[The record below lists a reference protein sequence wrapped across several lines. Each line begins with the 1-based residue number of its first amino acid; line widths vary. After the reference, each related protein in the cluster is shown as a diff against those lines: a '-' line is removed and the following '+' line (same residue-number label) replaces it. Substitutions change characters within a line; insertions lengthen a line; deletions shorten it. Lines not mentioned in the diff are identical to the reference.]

1 MLVTRELKFDAT
13 AEVKLNGRKVDLA
26 EVPADLKWGVDYSF
40 SHEHWTT
47 TYSLISG
54 GGYSASLFIQDPHW
68 TGEGDP
74 STIDLADASDILN
87 KIIAAAIAEKKTAQ
101 PA

>member
-1 MLVTRELKFDAT
+1 MNILLDTCVWGGAKAELQ
-13 AEVKLNGRKVDLA
+13 
-26 EVPADLKWGVDYSF
+26 
-40 SHEHWTT
+40 
-47 TYSLISG
+47 
-54 GGYSASLFIQDPHW
+54 SAGHDVVW